1 MFRTTLV
8 LFMSVATTTIA
19 ADPERKPFGT
29 MPDGTVIEQFILKN
43 DKGMVAKFIN
53 YGGIITELHVPDK
66 NGKTADVVLGFDN
79 LKSYL
84 DGHPYFGCI
93 TGRVANRIAKGKFTL
108 DGKEYTLATNNGP
121 NHLHGGDKG
130 FDKKV
135 WKGEFVGKNA
145 VKFTYR
151 SPDGEEGYPGNLD
164 VAVMY
169 GLWDCAWGVLY
180 VATTDKATPINLT
193 QHAYFNLG
201 GHANGD
207 IGNHDLRLWA
217 AKYTPSDSTLLPTG
231 ELKGV
236 KGTPFDFTVGKL
248 IGKDLKAAGGEPIG
262 FDHNF
267 IIDPSEMPINKQ
279 ETPEYWPDK
288 KAARLKDLK
297 SGRVM
302 DVLTTEPGL
311 QLYTGN
317 FLDGKLKGKGGAV
330 YKQYSGVCLE
340 AQHFPNAINTPAFKS
355 IVLKPGDTY
364 RQTTVYKFSA
374 E

>member
-29 MPDGTVIEQFILKN
+29 MPDGTVIEQYILKN

-135 WKGEFVGKNA
+135 WKSEFVGKNA

-164 VAVMY
+164 VAVTY
-169 GLWDCAWGVLY
+169 TITDDNEWQIVYEAK
-180 VATTDKATPINLT
+180 TDKATPVNLT
-193 QHAYFNLG
+193 QHAYFNLA
-201 GHANGD
+201 GHGSGD
-207 IGNHDLRLWA
+207 ILGHELHIQAPD
-217 AKYTPSDSTLLPTG
+217 YTPVDATMIPTG
-231 ELKGV
+231 AIV
-236 KGTPFDFTVGKL
+236 NVIGTPFNFLGSKR
-248 IGKDLKAAGGEPIG
+248 IGLDLAKSGGDPIG

-267 IIDPSEMPINKQ
+267 VLFDTGFDNKCGELRDPN
-279 ETPEYWPDK
+279 
-288 KAARLKDLK
+288 
-297 SGRVM
+297 SGRRM
-302 DVLTTEPGL
+302 RFYTTEPAV

-317 FLDGKLKGKGGAV
+317 FLDGKLKGKGGAT
-330 YKQYSGVCLE
+330 YKQYSGLCLE
-340 AQHFPNAINTPAFKS
+340 SQHFPNAVNTPAFKS
-355 IVLKPGDTY
+355 VILKPGETY
-364 RQTTVYKFSA
+364 RQTTIYKFSA